1 LREWLAAQVRVHA
14 AQTAKSSRSDANTF
28 EVRQFDAAVVAH
40 HHVLNVTLTV
50 NESADLAACFVGKL
64 AELTRKLRGDDLI
77 GRYTPSV
84 QLFDAPELI
93 WFKP

>member
-1 LREWLAAQVRVHA
+1 
-14 AQTAKSSRSDANTF
+14 
-28 EVRQFDAAVVAH
+28 
-40 HHVLNVTLTV
+40 LNVTLTV
-50 NESADLAACFVGKL
+50 NECADLAACFVGKL